1 MKTDQ
6 AIYEFLSAGPEA
18 FRVLTAGLTLV
29 GTYSFGSLTTN
40 ASAAMPPSRT
50 RPVSRHSSGMSA
62 TNKREIA
69 GAPEQITAG
78 PPDRRTCL

>member
-29 GTYSFGSLTTN
+29 GEYSFGSLTFKALERRADGVFEPVGT
-40 ASAAMPPSRT
+40 AAPSTWSSFRPSRSPT
-50 RPVSRHSSGMSA
+50 PG
-62 TNKREIA
+62 T
-69 GAPEQITAG
+69 
-78 PPDRRTCL
+78 TC